1 MQSVTQATGCCVE
14 RNGVSFTAA
23 NAITDTR
30 TTVAVT
36 VSCVRETS
44 RDPFSVSDLRPSC
57 VDKSTYEHEVSTP
70 SIRRISPMCN
80 RVSGVQIT
88 NVLPSTYGRF
98 VMPLEAQLLEPDIS
112 QLLEAPPRL
121 FPPVYFDYNNED
133 DTDLDAYAFAMQAGR
148 PVGVR

>member
-1 MQSVTQATGCCVE
+1 
-14 RNGVSFTAA
+14 
-23 NAITDTR
+23 
-30 TTVAVT
+30 
-36 VSCVRETS
+36 
-44 RDPFSVSDLRPSC
+44 
-57 VDKSTYEHEVSTP
+57 
-70 SIRRISPMCN
+70 MCN